1 MKAQEFIKHIP
12 DMVRN
17 TPANSS
23 KQLTI
28 RLNPEELGTVDVS
41 ITKNANQQLSI
52 ELRVTN
58 DVADKVLRQKITEL
72 TASLA
77 DKGVSIE
84 DINISKADPQSMKQD
99 QNPDGQNPNSFNEAS
114 EEQKKQQEEN
124 TRRQNEE
131 ERQNNVNFQNE
142 LMGILNNK

>member
-1 MKAQEFIKHIP
+1 
-12 DMVRN
+12 
-17 TPANSS
+17 
-23 KQLTI
+23 
-28 RLNPEELGTVDVS
+28 
-41 ITKNANQQLSI
+41 
-52 ELRVTN
+52 
-58 DVADKVLRQKITEL
+58 
-72 TASLA
+72 
-77 DKGVSIE
+77 
-84 DINISKADPQSMKQD
+84 MKQD